1 MILLEIDAESI
12 SGIEFEGDAPRSIDM
27 DRIAPRDKTFQN
39 MKIEPWKVHLFRGG
53 RDLQAIE
60 AHQDALV
67 DLGVDFRRAAF
78 SP

>member
-1 MILLEIDAESI
+1 MVLLEIDADGIAGVKLES
-12 SGIEFEGDAPRSIDM
+12 DAPRSIDM

-39 MKIEPWKVHLFRGG
+39 MKIESWKVHLFRGG
-53 RDLQAIE
+53 RDIQAIE

-67 DLGVDFRRAAF
+67 HLGVDFRRAAF